1 VTSAPVVSIVGSRAE
16 LGRRV
21 ILRDLD
27 LAIEPGEVVAVV
39 GANGSGKSTLLR
51 MIVGLVRPRAGT
63 VSLFGRLPHEGQVL
77 KRVGATIDT
86 PALYPWMSGRGV
98 LRTLL
103 NLSGEPDQGRSE
115 TALARFGLA
124 SAGRK
129 PVIRYSQGMRKRLAL
144 AAASLRSPELLVLDE
159 PTNALDSDGR
169 ETVRDWIDQHRAA
182 GGSAI
187 IATHRASDAQLC
199 DRVVRLD
206 DGQLHATAAS
216 EWAAD
221 PAAEI

>member
-1 VTSAPVVSIVGSRAE
+1 M
-16 LGRRV
+16 

-27 LAIEPGEVVAVV
+27 LDVSPGEVVAVV

-51 MIVGLVRPRAGT
+51 VIVGLVRPRAGT
-63 VSLFGRLPHEGQVL
+63 VRLFGELPQQGHVL
-77 KRVGATIDT
+77 KRVGAAIDT

-103 NLSGEPDQGRSE
+103 NLSGEPDGGRSQA
-115 TALARFGLA
+115 ALARFGLD
-124 SAGRK
+124 SAGPK

-159 PTNALDSDGR
+159 PTNALDSAGR
-169 ETVRDWIDQHRAA
+169 EVVRAWIAQHRAS

-187 IATHRASDAQLC
+187 IATHRASDAEMC
-199 DRVVRLD
+199 DRVMRLD
-206 DGQLHATAAS
+206 DGQLQATAAA
-216 EWAAD
+216 EWAAN
-221 PAAEI
+221 PAAEL